1 MSSIRIKGNKL
12 ALSFGGVDVWADVT
26 AVTLENTDKDGG
38 LITFKDAAGTPSR
51 QYLIKGTAIQS
62 LQTSSFWRYAWAN
75 TGQTVAFR
83 YAPKGNETA
92 SADEPHFLGQVKIG
106 PRPMVGGEAGAS
118 NEFSF
123 EFEWQVEGEPTMDEG
138 TDGLPVISSI
148 TPAGQ
153 EAGGQI
159 IITGTRLSGATDVK
173 FGTVS
178 AEGIIVVSDTTVAA
192 IVPTGT
198 GVKAVTVVAGA
209 KTSTPVDYTVAS

>member
-38 LITFKDAAGTPSR
+38 LTTFEDAAGTPGR

-83 YAPKGNETA
+83 YAPKGNAVAT
-92 SADEPHFLGQVKIG
+92 ADEPHFLGQVKIG
-106 PRPMVGGEAGAS
+106 PRPTVGGEAGAS

-123 EFEWQVEGEPTMDEG
+123 DFEWQVDGEPTMDEG
-138 TDGLPVISSI
+138 LTGVPVISSI
-148 TPAGQ
+148 SPTGQ
-153 EAGGQI
+153 EVGEQVV
-159 IITGTRLSGATDVK
+159 ITGTRLSGATDVK
-173 FGTVS
+173 FGSVS
-178 AEGIIVVSDTTVAA
+178 ADGLIVVSDTTLAA
-192 IVPTGT
+192 IIPAGT

-209 KTSTPVDYTVAS
+209 KTSEPVDYTVAS